1 MRYCEHQP
9 SPRLARYLE
18 CIWFLTND
26 SSTPG
31 TTPER
36 VFPDGCIEWTFH
48 LGQRF
53 RLWHAAQWELQPISF
68 VVGELTRFLL
78 LQPSGSVA
86 TMGVRF
92 RPGGAYRFLPCPVNV
107 ITNKLISTGDIWG
120 GAGEALERQVLT
132 ANDDRERISQIEAFL
147 LERLAGVEARPRF
160 DLAVKEILWHRGQ
173 KRVDDLAAEVGC
185 SARQLERE
193 FLVSAGLS
201 PKALA
206 RIIRFQ
212 NLLRLVGEGTLREW
226 TSLALEVGYA
236 DQPHMVRE
244 FRQFAGQTP
253 TEQQT
258 ASGNL
263 ASHFISPQR
272 LSVLLG

>member
-9 SPRLARYLE
+9 SPRLACYLE

-36 VFPDGCIEWTFH
+36 VFPDGCIEWIFH

-132 ANDDRERISQIEAFL
+132 ANGDRERISQIEAFL
-147 LERLAGVEARPRF
+147 LERLAGIEARPRF
-160 DLAVKEILWHRGQ
+160 DLAVKEILRHRGQ
-173 KRVDDLAAEVGC
+173 NAWTIWQLKWAAVHASSNVSFSSAPVFHRKRWPVSFAFRICCGW
-185 SARQLERE
+185 SAK
-193 FLVSAGLS
+193 GLC
-201 PKALA
+201 
-206 RIIRFQ
+206 
-212 NLLRLVGEGTLREW
+212 
-226 TSLALEVGYA
+226 
-236 DQPHMVRE
+236 
-244 FRQFAGQTP
+244 
-253 TEQQT
+253 
-258 ASGNL
+258 ASGPV
-263 ASHFISPQR
+263 SR
-272 LSVLLG
+272 WK